1 MRAQITIAGDVYGG
15 GKEGAVGTGNTV
27 GVVTA
32 TDVAVDPTKTV
43 TPAEEVKLTGD
54 NPTDVTSVTINSGLV
69 RTVFG
74 GGQNG
79 RTFGNTSVTVRGNDT
94 QIGLEALKNSVH
106 GGLFGAGDGA
116 LAYVFGNSTVTI
128 EGGQIIQKVFGGGNQ
143 ADLMGHTKVHLLGGN
158 IRARGVF
165 GGARMANIYG
175 HSYVLVDG
183 ANLKRDLLINNVYG
197 GNDVAGSIMSS
208 ETWAWTKQ
216 TSDNMATP
224 FSPKTAGVDRSW
236 NAFVHITNPDKKTTD
251 ATTGEVTNTGK
262 KIYIGQL
269 FGGGDGDYTYTAN
282 ATDNT
287 KYDVQIA
294 LKEWDDEANEGA
306 GGYVDKTPVTYTV
319 NGAPELGKTYLEI
332 DGGSIVYAYGGGNA
346 ATVTDRVVI
355 CVDNPSDVVNSI
367 TDASAIT
374 SDNPTGELLTNDRF
388 KEMGINL
395 GFSYPS
401 SGAFQIG
408 SFFGGNNKAPMA
420 IRPTWNLLSGKIRN
434 LYSGGN
440 AGAMTSPD
448 GLLLVIP
455 QNSTIKVDNVYG
467 GCRMADVNPDDRPM
481 PAFEGTIAAG
491 ANSTSYK
498 FPATFA
504 ARMVIAGGDI
514 NNVYG
519 GNDISGKVFGG
530 NAVGIRTSIRGDVY
544 GGGNGSYPYTDNPL
558 MEGDETYG
566 DLFYKISDVPGA
578 TTSVEALNAIRP
590 NAEQVSIRLVGTED
604 KPTIIHGG
612 VFCGGNS
619 ATIMTDKK
627 DPIVELKIGSY
638 VIADSVFLGNN
649 GANMVKYNEKD
660 ETNMIGEGVLRTMRN
675 TLSNGIRHNTMD
687 LTDEATFAAY
697 MGGAT
702 MALMPSVVFDSKAY
716 GDALDYKD
724 YTSYIGSLFCGGNV
738 GSMKIDGKKTTLNFN
753 KEIIVYNRVVGG
765 CNNANVEQSDFNAA
779 YYGGLL
785 GAADESGNKL
795 EMNFNGLKIQPMRW
809 KLQQNDAGQYVK
821 DAEDNYVRY
830 VNPTT
835 NQEELEWNTIDG
847 AGNPTP
853 PVITAKAFDAETD
866 ISRRLLGGNIY
877 GGCYNSGHVEG
888 NVIININKTIVE
900 RDKLFDVTNDEDD
913 ILYENTERGTYD
925 IKTRNTG
932 VILSEQ
938 GMDVLGSALNVFG
951 GGFGKGSEIWG
962 STTVNLNKGYV
973 FQIFGGGEAGAI
985 GHEKDADGNYIAN
998 ENYSTYVNLNGAT
1011 ALPGVARGATG
1022 DSPDMAECEFIY
1034 GGAFEGL
1041 IAGSTH
1047 VRLGNGRIFNSF
1059 AGSCNADILGHSE
1072 TYVGQWT
1079 EGNATKT
1086 GFPWIRDHI
1095 YGGNDLGGNILGHA
1109 DFSGR
1114 IRDEVKSMVD
1124 GSYGVAS
1131 YMEYTQGRVRNI
1143 LGGCFGDYDYT
1154 DETYSNRIT
1163 NKPYLHNAFVNI
1175 RPNDK
1180 ASNAIKKVF
1189 GAGEGYTGDRD
1200 GDKLQDHSYVLIDIP
1215 DGVKNFAD
1223 MEVFGAGAYNG
1234 LGMRYT
1240 AEETFEADF
1249 DINEATA
1256 VIDLLRGRI
1265 GAAYGGSL
1273 DEGVTRRTMVNVPD
1287 KSTII
1292 VNNIFGG
1299 AFGNHILPP
1308 CDVYESNV
1316 NYRSS
1321 KAYVNGAIYGGNNNV
1336 RRTVYAHVNVSAPA
1350 RKENGYSVTVYGAG
1364 KGMETWAEYTEVN
1377 LEEGANVWEVYGG
1390 GEMGNVLNAESVQR
1404 YMQTYADRPA
1414 DKLLT
1419 EDTDVE
1425 DDKNWNNADRWVDGV
1440 AGGTLTDVWKDEWKK
1455 VWKTAWTI
1463 GDYYNPIGENKR
1475 YVSNNYTNLYNKLA
1489 RPAEMDDRT
1498 DRPEKTYRYN
1508 TNVIIHK
1515 GATVGNYAYGGGYGN
1530 TSQPMSGS
1538 VYGTTYIALLG
1549 GTVNKDMY
1557 AAGTA
1562 GSVNDLFAC
1571 GAYSDDNPTGFTASA
1586 NAYVEGGTVRN
1597 VYGGGWRGGVGFHA
1611 GLVSDVANNESDLDG
1626 ETHVII
1632 GKLDGTSFTNGIPA
1646 INRNVYGGG
1655 EGGAI
1660 YGTAYVKVYNGRIGY
1675 RYENNTYVE
1684 QLDDA
1689 KAGDNLLDR
1698 SGNVFGGGYVA
1709 NSYVDVSD
1717 LKMYGGIVRGGLY
1730 GGGEIGPIGR
1740 GTVNVNAPA
1749 PEGTFRN
1756 GVAKIYKGG
1765 ATHVTL
1771 YSGHVLRD
1779 VFGGGRGFDNWDG
1792 EGYMTDDEKKT
1803 MDLSSKGYV
1812 FGSTE
1817 VRILGGE
1824 VGTADGVA
1832 KNFGNVFGGG
1842 NVGYVYS
1849 AEGTKTEKAVP
1860 GTDDKTYYYYDSNG
1874 SLTED
1879 CSVIITP
1886 WCLAKEDVSI
1896 PNGGGSYAAGD
1907 YVPADDLDRL
1917 QNKSSAHSSIWE
1929 KLDLSGI
1936 TIHNAVFAGG
1946 NVTVGGD
1953 AVYANAKTVL
1963 GNVSAN
1969 VVDVYNRDLITV
1981 GTEHV
1986 GGLYGDGNLT
1996 LVDGYRELNISNY
2009 GTDYYGMSDN
2019 ISLEEYYK
2027 LTDRERAYFALE
2039 YRCVNPYTA
2048 TTTTGSKTYSAGDR
2062 ITEEIYNGLAEADKA
2077 NWELWGFCS
2086 IYAGRLMNT
2095 IQRADFCGIF
2105 GSRLVLQG
2113 AKDRV
2118 PSVADKT
2125 DYTVNRVGEVSLNQV
2140 NTIAGETDA
2149 DAKTH
2154 GNYFGIYSIVNCMGA
2169 LTSDV
2174 DFYNTTRAT
2183 DNANYAVDGKTFYE
2197 WKEAFPK
2204 ERKRN
2209 NGKVANHVALASGVY
2224 LELTTEKSTPD
2235 VKDWGYITGVAQLEL
2250 INVKAGLGGGYVYA
2264 KNVHGVRSAS
2274 GNDQTI
2280 LSAYNKATDSHPK
2293 AVTNKVFV
2301 YSSGDLKEVQTSG
2314 NFVHNVKQII
2324 DDCYPTSNAYSGENA
2339 APAHYWFIRGTSY
2352 VYDQY
2357 ITAYTGVSN
2366 AYSKA
2371 QKIPLNINAASYGKM
2386 RLEDVKVNLYAY
2398 YYSTEPNESERTPLQ
2413 NTDKDADTYS
2423 VLVNNDVTYH
2433 LNDSISYWDWLQ
2445 LSEVEQRHFVADTYV
2460 TIAECKIGNTTYP
2473 EGSVLL
2479 PATYQRLKDA
2489 NPTVYHV
2496 AREEDVDFDFVFRRS
2511 NNLTHDLGYVVTYAV
2526 DNPSAWAATDPYG
2539 TYSPATSGVYGQRF
2553 YEEGEI
2559 IGKTVR
2565 DEYEAMGTHK
2575 PADTDDKKQAKMAE
2589 AYVVKEDIRFTDGDE
2604 TYNFIAGTPLCKE
2617 DYSASAWATISSKVE
2632 EARICTGTME
2642 FEGAYASKS
2651 MLFGEV
2657 VTSARYN
2664 ELVDI
2669 YKDVYNVS
2677 EAVAKTEVDKSLSKA
2692 YMCYEEGYYG
2702 GGYFE
2707 AGQKYTALKGWAALS
2722 TEDREKFSFNYD
2734 ALNLL
2739 IDPLYSGDMK
2749 LYDNNQSPFTYS
2761 TVKPI
2766 DYEAVYSDSETLS
2779 YIDNNGVAQTVAPG
2793 ATISRVQYEAIPNE
2807 QYHYSPIKVDYTTV
2821 YVVRSAFIRG
2831 DTPYTVGQTITSE
2844 TYSYLTDDQK
2854 EHVTALSFREADVN
2868 STYYYCREDY
2878 RISSD
2883 VNGHAVTDTRTG
2895 RTLGKGSD
2903 VTPGVLISQDDYLQ
2917 LSNLQKNFSIQGS
2930 APEELTTLYVASE
2943 SDIYDLQKDRII
2955 TVIFSYDY
2963 TESDES
2969 GTHIEPISERH
2980 IINIHIHFES
2990 GVPEIGTLHSP
3001 TTVLPGEY
3009 VGLFQPTVKPGA
3021 YEIMGGGW
3029 EIFENEEDAER
3040 HRNGQ
3045 DFTNKTPVYWYQDG
3059 QYLVYYAKTYLGK
3072 TYSNYVPFS
3081 VANYHD
3087 MRAIMADTEHHLYVD
3102 HPDVKRDSKV
3112 YLNDY
3117 SGDDK
3122 SGIDLLRDFFDLSVS
3137 GLSGHAP
3144 LNDRVKAGNH
3154 LDFFLHANQTP
3165 TAYADWTPIG
3175 DENNCFAG
3183 TLHGEGYYVSGLNKS
3198 LFGNLCGHVYN
3209 LGASGSFTSAG
3220 IADTGDGYV
3229 ENSWVKTTGTPDGS
3243 VYAVFGNPSDA
3254 VSTTTQMEN
3263 CYYGVAGGDYK
3274 TAGSTHGLARKMTD
3288 RQFYNGEVAYNL
3300 NGYYLKERYNRQA
3313 TEADKVKTY
3322 EYVENRY
3329 SDDDIDFLYAD
3340 GEIPIDDDARLTTAD
3355 DGTLHYAPL
3364 WPDDYLFFGQ
3374 NLTYDYPYTD
3384 VGAHE
3389 DVPSHL
3395 NKTGSSHTLETVP
3408 ESNRVFR
3415 TPAYFGNK
3423 KMDMYHFN
3431 PFAVLAAKSAD
3442 GQHEAYPGMTAV
3454 DFTGYGDTNYSKTLN
3469 SDGVFYSPIF
3479 DASVSL
3485 AGVANAD
3492 ETRNLLV
3499 YSPEAGTN
3507 NGDVLTAYFSEPEMA
3522 EKEDDATTGMKAAY
3536 RAVDAL
3542 TANDIAS
3549 IHGHLV
3555 YRNGTRLYTS
3565 ADHVLVDR
3573 QDFNCPIRY
3582 TIGADYRMWYQRTPD
3597 NYVDDKKGWEAV
3609 SLPFSAELVTTP
3621 DKGEITHFYEGSTTG
3636 HEYWLREFSGG
3647 SVSSSDAS
3655 TFVADLVKPEA
3666 GTFRKEYTNT
3676 FLWDYYYSYDSYLD
3690 KNEDDYQKTYYQDEH
3705 IYAGYPRNAVG
3716 TPYIVGFPGSRYY
3729 EFDLSGSFV
3738 PKYTHSAIEGLD
3750 AQAIIFASEPGISIG
3765 VSDEE
3770 LTGVTA
3776 NGYRFMPN
3784 YTNTT
3789 LATAGEG
3796 YVLAADGGSF
3806 DKNEAGAVAVA
3817 FRPYFTKAGNGTR
3830 GGADQVERIIFGDGS
3845 GSKLHPNGDTSEG
3858 IGGTLNIYAVKGHIV
3873 VESSLGYTTDVRVVT
3888 AAGVTV
3894 ASFAVKPGETVKVR
3908 ADFSGMYVVH
3918 TLDGQYSKS
3927 VAVRK

>member
-1 MRAQITIAGDVYGG
+1 MQAQITIAGDVYGG

-32 TDVAVDPTKTV
+32 SDVAADPTKTV

-54 NPTDVTSVTINSGLV
+54 NPTDVASVTINSGLA

-79 RTFGNTSVTVRGNDT
+79 RTFGNTSVTVRGSST
-94 QIGLEALKNSVH
+94 QIGLEALKNSVY

-128 EGGQIIQKVFGGGNQ
+128 EGGQIIQKVYGGGNQ
-143 ADLMGHTKVHLLGGN
+143 ADLMGHTKVHLLEGN
-158 IRARGVF
+158 IRALGVF

-175 HSYVLVDG
+175 YSYVLVDG
-183 ANLKRDLLINNVYG
+183 ANLKGDLLVNNVYG
-197 GNDVAGSIMSS
+197 GNDVAGNIMSS

-224 FSPKTAGVDRSW
+224 FSPKTSGVDRSW

-269 FGGGDGDYTYTAN
+269 FGGGDGDYTYTSN

-287 KYDVQIA
+287 KYDVQIT
-294 LKEWDDEANEGA
+294 LKEWDETANSGA
-306 GGYVDKTPVTYTV
+306 GGYVEKAPVTYTV

-332 DGGSIVYAYGGGNA
+332 DGGSVVYAYGGGNA
-346 ATVTDRVVI
+346 ATVTDKVVI

-367 TDASAIT
+367 TDVSAIT
-374 SDNPTGELLTNDRF
+374 TDNPTGELLTNDRF
-388 KEMGINL
+388 KEMGINT

-401 SGAFQIG
+401 SDAFQIG
-408 SFFGGNNKAPMA
+408 SFFGGNNKAEMA
-420 IRPTWNLLSGKIRN
+420 IRPTWNLISGKIRN

-440 AGAMTSPD
+440 MGDMTSPD
-448 GLLLVIP
+448 GLYLPILKGSEI
-455 QNSTIKVDNVYG
+455 IVDNVYG
-467 GCRMADVNPDDRPM
+467 GCRMANVIPKD
-481 PAFEGTIAAG
+481 AAG
-491 ANSTSYK
+491 NELAKANNILEDNFGNKLY
-498 FPATFA
+498 FPDEGYS
-504 ARMVIAGGDI
+504 ARIRIQGGHI

-519 GNDISGKVFGG
+519 GNDISGRIKGG
-530 NAVGIRTSIRGDVY
+530 CAMGIYTTIYGDIY
-544 GGGNGSYPYTDNPL
+544 GGGNGSYPYTDNTL
-558 MEGDETYG
+558 LKDDDIYG
-566 DLFYKISDVPGA
+566 DLYYNPDEVLTKAGLTASSPA
-578 TTSVEALNAIRP
+578 LKSVEALNAFRP
-590 NAEQVSIRLVGTED
+590 NAEQVSILVTGADDQPD
-604 KPTIIHGG
+604 KPTIIHGSIY
-612 VFCGGNS
+612 CGGNS
-619 ATIMTDKK
+619 ASLASDKTN
-627 DPIVELKIGSY
+627 PTVELKIGPY
-638 VIADSVFLGNN
+638 AIADNVFLGNN
-649 GANMVKYNEKD
+649 GENMVKYNEKD
-660 ETNMIGEGVLRTMRN
+660 EENYIGEGVLRTMKS
-675 TLSNGIRHNTMD
+675 TSITSDGSKFNTMD
-687 LTDEATFAAY
+687 LTDPEIFAAY
-697 MGGAT
+697 MDGVA
-702 MALMPSVVFDSKAY
+702 MPLVPSVVFAN
-716 GDALDYKD
+716 GDPTTYKD
-724 YTSYIGSLFCGGNV
+724 YTSYFGSIYCGGNV
-738 GSMKIDGKKTTLNFN
+738 GSMKIDGKKTTINFN
-753 KEIIVYNRVVGG
+753 KEIIVYNKVVGG
-765 CNNANVEQSDFNAA
+765 CNNANVAESEYNAA
-779 YYGGLL
+779 YEGGLL
-785 GAADESGNKL
+785 GAPDDAGDKL
-795 EMNFNGLKIQPMRW
+795 ELNLSGLKIQPMRW
-809 KLQQNDAGQYVK
+809 VVERDDDYNILYYNKDVSSADPTEGEWRYIPDEHGNDQ
-821 DAEDNYVRY
+821 
-830 VNPTT
+830 
-835 NQEELEWNTIDG
+835 LEWNTVYASNG
-847 AGNPTP
+847 KETA
-853 PVITAKAFDAETD
+853 PVTSGSGTSDAND
-866 ISRRLLGGNIY
+866 KDRRLKGGNVY
-877 GGCYNSGHVEG
+877 GGCYNSGHVNG
-888 NVIININKTIVE
+888 NVIININNSIME
-900 RDKLFDVTNDEDD
+900 RDMLFDVTDEGDV
-913 ILYENTERGTYD
+913 LYENTEKESYA
-925 IKTRNTG
+925 ISKRNTG

-951 GGFGKGSEIWG
+951 GGYGKLSEIWG
-962 STTVNLNKGYV
+962 STTINLNKGYV
-973 FQIFGGGEAGAI
+973 FQIFGGGEMGAI
-985 GHEKDADGNYIAN
+985 GKKDDDGHYTYNDS
-998 ENYSTYVNLNGAT
+998 YSTYVNLNGAKT
-1011 ALPGVARGATG
+1011 LPGVARLDAG
-1022 DSPDMAECEFIY
+1022 DSPNMAECEFIY

-1041 IAGSTH
+1041 IAGDTH
-1047 VRLGNGRIFNSF
+1047 VNLNNGRIFNAF
-1059 AGSCNADILGHSE
+1059 AGSCNADILGHTE
-1072 TYVGQWT
+1072 TYVGQD
-1079 EGNATKT
+1079 

-1095 YGGNDLGGNILGHA
+1095 YGGNDLGGSIKSSA
-1109 DFSGR
+1109 DFSDR
-1114 IRDEVKSMVD
+1114 IRDEVRDMVE
-1124 GSYGVAS
+1124 GNCVAAS
-1131 YMEYTQGRVRNI
+1131 YMEFTRGRVRYI
-1143 LGGCFGDYDYT
+1143 LGGCYGNYDYT
-1154 DETYSNRIT
+1154 DDAYRVGTEADCRVA

-1175 RPNDK
+1175 RPIVH
-1180 ASNAIKKVF
+1180 SNSVIEKVF
-1189 GAGEGYTGDRD
+1189 GAGEGYPGDRD

-1223 MEVFGAGAYNG
+1223 TEVFGAGAYNG

-1240 AEETFEADF
+1240 AAETFDNF
-1249 DINEATA
+1249 DLNKATA
-1256 VIDLLRGRI
+1256 VVDLLRGRV

-1287 KSTII
+1287 RSTVI
-1292 VNNIFGG
+1292 VNSIFGG
-1299 AFGNHILPP
+1299 AYGMHILSP
-1308 CDVYESNV
+1308 CDVFESNV
-1316 NYRSS
+1316 NYRSG

-1336 RRTVYAHVNVSAPA
+1336 RRTVYAHVNVSAPV

-1377 LEEGANVWEVYGG
+1377 LERGANVWEVYGG
-1390 GEMGNVLNAESVQR
+1390 GEMGNVLNAQSVQN
-1404 YMQTYADRPA
+1404 YMQAYADQPA
-1414 DKLLT
+1414 
-1419 EDTDVE
+1419 
-1425 DDKNWNNADRWVDGV
+1425 
-1440 AGGTLTDVWKDEWKK
+1440 
-1455 VWKTAWTI
+1455 AWSL
-1463 GDYYNPIGENKR
+1463 GDYFAADNSSTGYIGNP
-1475 YVSNNYTNLYNKLA
+1475 YTDFNETLVRK
-1489 RPAEMDDRT
+1489 AEMDDR
-1498 DRPEKTYRYN
+1498 DFAGCSDAEKAKRQYKYN
-1508 TNVIIHK
+1508 TNVVIHE
-1515 GATVGNYAYGGGYGN
+1515 GAYVGNYAYGGGYGD
-1530 TSQPMSGS
+1530 TAKTMSGS
-1538 VYGTTYIALLG
+1538 VYGSTYITLLG
-1549 GTVNKDMY
+1549 GTVNKDIY

-1562 GSVNDLFAC
+1562 GSVDDLF
-1571 GAYSDDNPTGFTASA
+1571 GARSFTASA
-1586 NAYVEGGTVRN
+1586 NVYIEGGTVRN
-1597 VYGGGWRGGVGFHA
+1597 VYGGGWRGGVGLHN
-1611 GLVSDVANNESDLDG
+1611 GLISDVANNGDDIEG
-1626 ETHVII
+1626 ETHVVI
-1632 GKLDGTSFTNGIPA
+1632 GRLDGTSFTNGIPA
-1646 INRNVYGGG
+1646 IERNVYGGG

-1675 RYENNTYVE
+1675 RYEDNTYVE

-1689 KAGDNLLDR
+1689 TAGDNLLDR

-1717 LKMYGGIVRGGLY
+1717 VKMYGGIVRGGLY

-1740 GTVNVNAPA
+1740 GTVKDGAAAPD
-1749 PEGTFRN
+1749 GTFIN
-1756 GVAKIYKGG
+1756 DNAKIYKGG
-1765 ATHVTL
+1765 ATHVSL
-1771 YSGHVLRD
+1771 YRGHVLRD

-1792 EGYMTDDEKKT
+1792 EGYMTDEEKKT

-1812 FGSTE
+1812 FGTTE

-1832 KNFGNVFGGG
+1832 KSFGNVFGGG

-1860 GTDDKTYYYYDSNG
+1860 GTGDKTYYYYDSSGN
-1874 SLTED
+1874 LTED

-1886 WCLAKEDVSI
+1886 WCMAKEEVSI
-1896 PNGGGSYAAGD
+1896 PNGGGSYAAGE
-1907 YVPADDLDRL
+1907 YVPAYDLDRL
-1917 QNKSSAHSSIWE
+1917 QNKSSAHSSIWN
-1929 KLDLSGI
+1929 KLDLSGV

-1946 NVTVGGD
+1946 NVSVGSD
-1953 AVYANAKTVL
+1953 VVYANAKTVL

-2039 YRCVNPYTA
+2039 YRCINPYT
-2048 TTTTGSKTYSAGDR
+2048 TTSTTGSKTYSVGDR
-2062 ITEEIYNGLAEADKA
+2062 ITEEIYNALVEADKA

-2105 GSRLVLQG
+2105 GSRLVMQG

-2118 PSVADKT
+2118 PSVVDKT

-2140 NTIAGETDA
+2140 NTIAGETDD

-2154 GNYFGIYSIVNCMGA
+2154 GNYFGIYSIVNHMGA

-2174 DFYNTTRAT
+2174 DFYTTERTT
-2183 DNANYAVDGKTFYE
+2183 DNTNYKADGSTFYE

-2235 VKDWGYITGVAQLEL
+2235 VKDWGYITGVAQLDL
-2250 INVKAGLGGGYVYA
+2250 INVKSGLGGGYVYA

-2280 LSAYNKATDSHPK
+2280 LSSYNKATDSHQK

-2324 DDCYPTSNAYSGENA
+2324 DDCYPTSNAYQGENA

-2386 RLEDVKVNLYAY
+2386 RLEDVKTNLYAY
-2398 YYSTEPNESERTPLQ
+2398 YYSTEPGESDRTPLQ
-2413 NTDKDADTYS
+2413 NTDEDAETYS

-2479 PATYQRLKDA
+2479 PATYLRLKEA

-2511 NNLTHDLGYVVTYAV
+2511 NNLTHDLGYVLTYAV
-2526 DNPSAWAATDPYG
+2526 DNPSAWAATEPYG
-2539 TYSPATSGVYGQRF
+2539 TYSPTASGVYGQRF

-2559 IGKTVR
+2559 IDKSVR
-2565 DEYEAMGTHK
+2565 DDYENMGAHK
-2575 PADTDDKKQAKMAE
+2575 PADTNDRKQAKMAE
-2589 AYVVKEDIRFTDGDE
+2589 AYVVKEDIRFTDGDN
-2604 TYNFIAGTPLCKE
+2604 TYNFITGTPLCKE

-2632 EARICTGTME
+2632 EARVCTGTME

-2651 MLFGEV
+2651 LLFGEI
-2657 VTSARYN
+2657 VTTARY
-2664 ELVDI
+2664 EEVVEI
-2669 YKDVYNVS
+2669 YRDRYKVS
-2677 EAVAKTEVDKSLSKA
+2677 DAVARTEVDKSLSKA

-2722 TEDREKFSFNYD
+2722 SEDREKFTFNYD

-2749 LYDNNQSPFTYS
+2749 LYDNNQSPFNYS

-2766 DYEAVYSDSETLS
+2766 DYEAVYSNSETLS

-2807 QYHYSPIKVDYTTV
+2807 QYHYSPILANYTTV
-2821 YVVRSAFIRG
+2821 YVVSSAFIRG

-2854 EHVTALSFREADVN
+2854 EHVTALSFQDADIN
-2868 STYYYCREDY
+2868 RTFYYCREDY
-2878 RISSD
+2878 RISTS

-2895 RTLGKGSD
+2895 RTIGKGSD
-2903 VTPGVLISQDDYLQ
+2903 VTPGVLISEDDYHQ
-2917 LSNLQKNFSIQGS
+2917 LSNLQREFTIQGS

-2990 GVPEIGTLHSP
+2990 GVPSVGTLHSP
-3001 TTVLPGEY
+3001 SAVLPGEY

-3059 QYLVYYAKTYLGK
+3059 QYLAYYAKTYLGK

-3087 MRAIMADTEHHLYVD
+3087 LKAIMADTEHHLYVD

-3117 SGDDK
+3117 TGDDK

-3137 GLSGHAP
+3137 GLDGHEP

-3154 LDFFLHANQTP
+3154 LDFFLHANQSP
-3165 TAYADWTPIG
+3165 TAYAHWTPIG
-3175 DENNCFAG
+3175 DDNNCFAG
-3183 TLHGEGYYVSGLNKS
+3183 TLHGDGYYVSGLNKS
-3198 LFGNLCGHVYN
+3198 FFGNLCGHVYN

-3229 ENSWVKTTGTPDGS
+3229 ENCWVKTTGTPDGS

-3254 VSTTTQMEN
+3254 VTTTTQMEN

-3329 SDDDIDFLYAD
+3329 SGDDIDFLYAD
-3340 GEIPIDDDARLTTAD
+3340 GEIPVSDDVRLKAKE
-3355 DGTLHYAPL
+3355 DGVLSYAPL

-3395 NKTGSSHTLETVP
+3395 NKTGNCHTLETVP

-3423 KMDMYHFN
+3423 KMGMFHFN
-3431 PFAVLAAKSAD
+3431 PFAIMTAKSAD

-3479 DASVSL
+3479 DASVDL

-3492 ETRNLLV
+3492 ETKNLLV
-3499 YSPEAGTN
+3499 YSPEAGTT
-3507 NGDVLTAYFSEPEMA
+3507 NGDVLTAYFTEPEMA

-3542 TANDIAS
+3542 TANDITS

-3555 YRNGTRLYTS
+3555 YRDGTSLYTS
-3565 ADHVLVDR
+3565 VDHVLVDR

-3597 NYVDDKKGWEAV
+3597 NYVDDKKGWETV

-3666 GTFRKEYTNT
+3666 GTIRKDYTNT

-3705 IYAGYPRNAVG
+3705 VYAGYPRNAVG

-3738 PKYTHSAIEGLD
+3738 PKYTHSSIDGLD
-3750 AQAIIFASEPGISIG
+3750 AQAIIFASEPGTSVGI
-3765 VSDEE
+3765 SDEE

-3873 VESSLGYTTDVRVVT
+3873 VQSSLGYTTDVRVVT
-3888 AAGVTV
+3888 PAGITV